1 MAEQMQA
8 GANIGAVT
16 TDLGSNALSPP
27 DESPIPEAKSVA
39 RRLGLGFWLSVG
51 WLALVVL
58 LALLAPLFTL
68 ERGEARANPDRSVFT
83 LAHPED
89 TAVAGRLDSPEPGL
103 WFGSDNTGRDV
114 LSLTIWG
121 SRISLLVG
129 FVAIVIGFVVGGTL
143 GIIAGYFRG
152 WFDTVVS
159 FLFTILLSF
168 PALILAILITTLLG
182 RTFLWISVSLGI
194 LAIAPV
200 GRLARAQTLVFAE
213 RDFVMAARILGA
225 KDSRIVLRELLPNV
239 VIPMSAL
246 ALLGMGIA
254 IVAEGTLA
262 FLGISTADG
271 LSWGKQI
278 FESGSRREHLEA
290 GPHAALFPIGVT
302 FLTVLALNFAG
313 DRLREVFDAKELA
326 F

>member
-1 MAEQMQA
+1 M
-8 GANIGAVT
+8 ANIPMVT
-16 TDLGSNALSPP
+16 TTLSSNALEEPVDAVKP
-27 DESPIPEAKSVA
+27 QSVA

-51 WLALVVL
+51 WLGIVIA
-58 LALLAPLFTL
+58 LALLAPLLTL
-68 ERGEARANPDRSVFT
+68 ERGEARTIEDRSVFS
-83 LAHPED
+83 LPHPD
-89 TAVAGRLDSPEPGL
+89 DIGSGGRLESPSPGL
-103 WFGSDNTGRDV
+103 WFGADSTGRDV

-121 SRISLLVG
+121 ARISLLVG
-129 FVAIVIGFVVGGTL
+129 FLAIVIGFVVGGSL

-152 WFDTVVS
+152 WFDTVVN
-159 FLFTILLSF
+159 FLFSTLLSF

-182 RTFLWISVSLGI
+182 RTVLWISVSLGI

-225 KDSRIVLRELLPNV
+225 KDSRIILRELLPNV

-262 FLGISTADG
+262 FLGISAADG

-278 FESGSRREHLEA
+278 FESGSNARTLQS
-290 GPHAALFPIGVT
+290 GPHAALFPIAVV